1 MLLSTKKWLIWS
13 FLKISTLL
21 DFVTKL
27 KSKTQKNLLEN
38 TNKEATY
45 RTAIHMKYLSK
56 FLNNI
61 IMQKNKLFSLI

>member
-1 MLLSTKKWLIWS
+1 MLLPTKKWLIWC

-27 KSKTQKNLLEN
+27 IFKTPKNLLEN

-45 RTAIHMKYLSK
+45 RTAIHMKYSSK
-56 FLNNI
+56 FLTKK
-61 IMQKNKLFSLI
+61 IMQKNKLFSFI

>member
-1 MLLSTKKWLIWS
+1 MA
-13 FLKISTLL
+13 FLKISILL

-27 KSKTQKNLLEN
+27 ILKTQKNLLEN
-38 TNKEATY
+38 TNKEATD
-45 RTAIHMKYLSK
+45 RTAIHIKYLSK

>member
-1 MLLSTKKWLIWS
+1 MLLPTKKWLIWS

-27 KSKTQKNLLEN
+27 ISQPQKNLLEN
-38 TNKEATY
+38 TSKEATD
-45 RTAIHMKYLSK
+45 RTAIHINYLSK

>member
-1 MLLSTKKWLIWS
+1 MLLPTKKWLIWS

-27 KSKTQKNLLEN
+27 ISKPQKNLLEN
-38 TNKEATY
+38 TNKEATD

-61 IMQKNKLFSLI
+61 IMQKNNLFSLI

>member
-1 MLLSTKKWLIWS
+1 MLLPTKKWLIWS

-38 TNKEATY
+38 TNKEASY
-45 RTAIHMKYLSK
+45 RTSIHMKYLSK

-61 IMQKNKLFSLI
+61 IMQINKLFSLI